1 MNDNYI
7 VPVYTI
13 LDDILDIMNYQDD
26 VRVNITA
33 AEILTVAVVSAKYFQ
48 NHHERAVCLMYRLGY
63 ISHVSVSRFNRR
75 LHALQDD
82 LWQLSMMLG
91 DLLSSGSIFIIDAMP
106 MPVCK
111 RVRASRCRKVQG
123 KEFHGYCASKKEH
136 FFGWHLHLVCDVY
149 GVPVSFDL
157 LPARWDELV
166 PLQYLIE
173 PLGTGAKVVADKGY
187 ISQND
192 ETLAYLHGGILLI
205 PKYRKN
211 MPDNRPEDA
220 KLIADHRSMI
230 ETVNSQ
236 LEKMGLQRL
245 HSRTNV
251 GFAVK
256 VLASLVALAF
266 TNSIN

>member
-1 MNDNYI
+1 
-7 VPVYTI
+7 
-13 LDDILDIMNYQDD
+13 
-26 VRVNITA
+26 
-33 AEILTVAVVSAKYFQ
+33 
-48 NHHERAVCLMYRLGY
+48 MYRLGY
-63 ISHVSVSRFNRR
+63 ISRLSVSRFNRR
-75 LHALQDD
+75 LHALKDY
-82 LWQLSMMLG
+82 LWHLGMMLG
-91 DLLSSGSIFIIDAMP
+91 ELLSSGHIFIIDAMP

-123 KEFHGYCASKKEH
+123 KAFHGYCASKKEY
-136 FFGWHLHLVCDVY
+136 FFGWHLHLVCDAY

-157 LPARWDELV
+157 LPAKWDELV
-166 PLQYLIE
+166 PLQYLIA
-173 PLGTGAKVVADKGY
+173 PLERGTKVVADKGY

-192 ETLAYLHGGILLI
+192 QIMAWTDGIYI
-205 PKYRKN
+205 AAKFRKN
-211 MPDNRPEDA
+211 MRGNSPEDA

-245 HSRTNV
+245 HARTNV

>member
-1 MNDNYI
+1 MNDDYI

-26 VRVNITA
+26 IRATITA

-63 ISHVSVSRFNRR
+63 ISRLSVSRFNRR
-75 LHALQDD
+75 LHALKEY
-82 LWQLSMMLG
+82 LWQLSTMLG
-91 DLLSSGSIFIIDAMP
+91 DLLRSGNIYIIDAMP
-106 MPVCK
+106 VPVCK

-123 KEFHGYCASKKEH
+123 KAFHGYCASKKEP

-173 PLGTGAKVVADKGY
+173 PLGTGTKVLADKGY
-187 ISQND
+187 ISQTD
-192 ETLAYLHGGILLI
+192 QLMAWADGIYI
-205 PKYRKN
+205 VAKFRKN
-211 MPDNRPEDA
+211 MRGNSPQDA
-220 KLIADHRSMI
+220 QLIADHRSMI

-245 HSRTNV
+245 HARTNV

-256 VLASLVALAF
+256 VLASLLALAF
-266 TNSIN
+266 TNSFN

>member
-7 VPVYTI
+7 VPVCTI
-13 LDDILDIMNYQDD
+13 LDDILSIMNYQDD
-26 VRVNITA
+26 PRARISA
-33 AEILTVAVVSAKYFQ
+33 AEILTVAVIAAKYFQ

-63 ISHVSVSRFNRR
+63 ISRLSVSRFNRR
-75 LHALQDD
+75 LHALKEY
-82 LWQLSMMLG
+82 LWQVSMILG
-91 DLLSSGSIFIIDAMP
+91 DLLRSGKIFIIDAMP

-123 KEFHGYCASKKEH
+123 KAFHGYCASKQEY
-136 FFGWHLHLVCDVY
+136 FFGWHLHLVCDAY

-173 PLGTGAKVVADKGY
+173 PLGTGTKVVADKGY

-192 ETLAYLHGGILLI
+192 QLLAWTDGIYI
-205 PKYRKN
+205 VAKFRKN
-211 MPDNRPEDA
+211 MRGNSPEDA
-220 KLIADHRSMI
+220 QLIAKHRSMI

-245 HSRTNV
+245 HARTNE
-251 GFAVK
+251 GFVVK
-256 VLASLVALAF
+256 MLASLVALAF

>member
-1 MNDNYI
+1 MNDDYI
-7 VPVYTI
+7 IPVYTI

-26 VRVNITA
+26 SRVTLTA
-33 AEILTVAVVSAKYFQ
+33 AEILTVAVISAKYFQ

-63 ISHVSVSRFNRR
+63 ISRLSVSRFNRR
-75 LHALQDD
+75 LHALKDH

-91 DLLSSGSIFIIDAMP
+91 DLLRSGNIYIIDAMP

-123 KEFHGYCASKKEH
+123 KAFHGYCASKKEH
-136 FFGWHLHLVCDVY
+136 FFGWHLHLVCDAY

-166 PLQYLIE
+166 PLQHLIE

-187 ISQND
+187 ISQKD
-192 ETLAYLHGGILLI
+192 QLMAWTDGIA
-205 PKYRKN
+205 KFRKN
-211 MPDNRPEDA
+211 MRGNSPEDA
-220 KLIADHRSMI
+220 QLIADHRSMI

-245 HSRTNV
+245 HARTNV

>member
-1 MNDNYI
+1 MNDDYI

-13 LDDILDIMNYQDD
+13 LDDILSIMNYRDD
-26 VRVNITA
+26 PRASISA
-33 AEILTVAVVSAKYFQ
+33 AEIVTVAVVSAKYFQ

-63 ISHVSVSRFNRR
+63 ISRLSVSRFNRR
-75 LHALQDD
+75 LHALKDY

-91 DLLSSGSIFIIDAMP
+91 DLLRSGNIFIIDAMP

-123 KEFHGYCASKKEH
+123 KAFHGYCASKKEH
-136 FFGWHLHLVCDVY
+136 FFGWQLHLVCDAY

-166 PLQYLIE
+166 PLQYLLA
-173 PLGTGAKVVADKGY
+173 PLNHGTKVVADKGY

-192 ETLAYLHGGILLI
+192 QLMAWTDGIYVAA
-205 PKYRKN
+205 KFRKN
-211 MPDNRPEDA
+211 MRGNSIEDA
-220 KLIADHRSMI
+220 QLIAEHRSTI

-245 HSRTNV
+245 HARTND
-251 GFAVK
+251 GFALK
-256 VLASLVALAF
+256 VLTSLVALAF